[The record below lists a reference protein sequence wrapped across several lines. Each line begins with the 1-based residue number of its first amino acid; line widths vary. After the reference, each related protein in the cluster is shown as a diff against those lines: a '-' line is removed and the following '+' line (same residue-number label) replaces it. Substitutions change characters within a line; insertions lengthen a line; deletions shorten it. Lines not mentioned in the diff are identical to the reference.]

1 MTSDE
6 SIIMLVKDELV
17 LLLNSGRLMFE
28 SSTVEIESKNSH

>member
-1 MTSDE
+1 MTSDD

-28 SSTVEIESKNSH
+28 SSIVEIENKNSH